1 MHVHEKR
8 QKFMA
13 SLKSK
18 LNEPSSLKFTMWA
31 AFIIIGGGGGGA
43 SDVDQV
49 MITSLFDSR

>member
-8 QKFMA
+8 QKFLA